1 MLVAAVILML
11 AAILIVGVNEA
22 AARGRL
28 GINPLAGI
36 RLGSLMYSERAWQE
50 GHRAARVPMIFAG
63 AVLFLSG
70 LALLVLHLPEST
82 LSTTTIVGT
91 VVAVALVIVGA
102 LLAKRAADRV
112 LVDVSDDWPR

>member
-1 MLVAAVILML
+1 MSVAAVILML

-36 RLGSLMYSERAWQE
+36 RLGSLMFSERAWQE
-50 GHRAARVPMIFAG
+50 GHRAARVPMIFSG

-70 LALLVLHLPEST
+70 LGLLLLPLPESA
-82 LSTTTIVGT
+82 LSTATLVGT
-91 VVAVALVIVGA
+91 VVAVALLIVGA
-102 LLAKRAADRV
+102 SAAKRAADRV
-112 LVDVSDDWPR
+112 LIDDSDD

>member
-1 MLVAAVILML
+1 MLIAAVVLML

-50 GHRAARVPMIFAG
+50 GHRAARVPMIAAG

-70 LALLVLHLPEST
+70 LALFVLPLPESR

-91 VVAVALVIVGA
+91 VVAVALVVVGGF
-102 LLAKRAADRV
+102 LAKRAADRV
-112 LVDVSDDWPR
+112 LVDDSDE